1 MADSPTHLV
10 VDRTACA
17 GHGLCYATA
26 PELLDSDD
34 FGNPVVIGDPVPV
47 EQLDSAHRATA
58 ACPERALTLTGA
70 LPLSEE
76 SPL

>member
-1 MADSPTHLV
+1 MPEPVHLI

-26 PELLDSDD
+26 PDLLEPDD
-34 FGNPVVIGDPVPV
+34 FGNPVVGAGPIP
-47 EQLDSAHRATA
+47 ESQLEFARRAAA
-58 ACPERALTLTGA
+58 ACPERALTLTSA

-76 SPL
+76 KI

>member
-1 MADSPTHLV
+1 MAEPHHLA

-26 PELLDSDD
+26 PDLLESDD
-34 FGNPVVIGDPVPV
+34 VGNPVVVSDPIPDTH
-47 EQLDSAHRATA
+47 LDAAHRAAA
-58 ACPERALTLTGA
+58 ACPERALTLTSA

-76 SPL
+76 SSS

>member
-1 MADSPTHLV
+1 MADSHTHLV

-34 FGNPVVIGDPVPV
+34 FGNPVVTSDPVPF
-47 EQLDSAHRATA
+47 ERLDSARRATA
-58 ACPERALTLTGA
+58 ACPERALTLTSA

-76 SPL
+76 QPL

>member
-1 MADSPTHLV
+1 MADSPAHLA

-34 FGNPVVIGDPVPV
+34 FGNPVITSDPIPAA
-47 EQLDSAHRATA
+47 QLDLAHRAAA
-58 ACPERALTLTGA
+58 ACPERALTLTSA

-76 SPL
+76 QPL